1 MDIAIKIHEV
11 LRNEVRLTQAPKSL
25 TARIVMNVIK
35 ADGVMTQYRVWISA
49 GTRNSKGHGAAKPI
63 VKIRWHALRQSAPHS
78 LTGQCGTVD
87 PHKHF
92 RVYQEVEAL
101 AWKIVDL
108 TAAKL
113 A

>member
-1 MDIAIKIHEV
+1 MPMKIHEV
-11 LRNEVRLTQAPKSL
+11 LRNEVTLTQAPKSL

-35 ADGVMTQYRVWISA
+35 ADGIMTQYRVWLSA
-49 GTRNSKGHGAAKPI
+49 TTRSSKGHGATAPV
-63 VKIRWHALRQSAPHS
+63 VKIRWHALRQTAPHVE
-78 LTGQCGTVD
+78 TGQSGTVD
-87 PHKHF
+87 QHKHF
-92 RVYQEVEAL
+92 RVYREVEAL